1 MMQNSSL
8 CFKRVTFGA
17 AHQGRNCSSPES
29 PPCAVTTGFAEAAG
43 NEESIRVGSKV
54 TGQQRFLCTSSQ
66 RAKDIL
72 YLQFVES
79 NGKIELAVWMMG
91 QSALPEPVEDISLVS
106 TFSLEEIRTWRAF
119 PTHPTDSKSAFTVCG
134 NATAQSQPQ
143 DPQAWFH
150 TLTESYLSNA
160 QQNQWARGLTR
171 RKMFVHTK
179 TFMTLQFL
187 TKQTVPVIINLS
199 SHFLLKGEWGLQCS
213 QRYGRLIPYSLF
225 WASDSKNWHKTLM
238 VILKF
243 YHDSLFHIGIT
254 RICFTILTFRH
265 NSFCSDHSE
274 FRSYKTSTATLP
286 IKSHRT
292 PN

>member
-1 MMQNSSL
+1 MFPPSWQGCVPLPALADVPAPGCSLLTLPEHSSAQILPFTFSFGFSSAMMQNSSL

-150 TLTESYLSNA
+150 TLTKSYLSNA
-160 QQNQWARGLTR
+160 QQNQ
-171 RKMFVHTK
+171 
-179 TFMTLQFL
+179 
-187 TKQTVPVIINLS
+187 
-199 SHFLLKGEWGLQCS
+199 
-213 QRYGRLIPYSLF
+213 
-225 WASDSKNWHKTLM
+225 
-238 VILKF
+238 
-243 YHDSLFHIGIT
+243 
-254 RICFTILTFRH
+254 
-265 NSFCSDHSE
+265 
-274 FRSYKTSTATLP
+274 
-286 IKSHRT
+286 
-292 PN
+292 